1 MALQQQFEQALG
13 NLSALETSKKIAL
26 VVAILF
32 TLATTIGISMF
43 FSMPTTAPLY
53 SNLSSE
59 DVNNISRLLSE
70 NGIEFEAYP
79 DTGIVEV
86 APHVTA
92 KARVLLAEKGLPS
105 SQASGYELFDK
116 LNTLGLTSFMQDV
129 TNKRAIEGELVR
141 TIKMIEGVNAVRVH
155 LVMAEKNVYRRN
167 LVGAPTAS
175 VVLKTYGSLQG
186 KSIVAIRNLVAAAV
200 PGLESGN
207 VTIVSANG
215 SLLAGVDDQGLGG
228 TSRLVDLEKNFE
240 NDISSKISTALGAY
254 LGAEN
259 FRISVS
265 AKLNSDQRKVSE
277 RVFDPD
283 SKVTR
288 SVQIVREVGKSEN
301 KENSAP
307 ATVEQNLP
315 DENAPAGSGQSSLEN
330 NERRE
335 EVTNYEINEKTI
347 STVSD
352 GYKIEKI
359 SVALVVNK
367 SRVESILG
375 EDANKAEVDELVSE
389 LDKIIKSV
397 VSSNEKRGD
406 KISISVVEFLPS
418 EFSKVEPQANG
429 IATFLALHF
438 NSIFNGIGLI
448 AAAFIF
454 SLFGIKPLIGIIV
467 GKPEAPAAGEEDM
480 LLANAGDGAP
490 SMMGASG
497 LEMPDLLGD
506 LGAPELNGGLSMPG
520 APAVSSDGLESLAM
534 REDAIK
540 DHLEKMVG
548 ESEKRAAFAIKKW
561 LQEERIGA

>member
-13 NLSALETSKKIAL
+13 NLGALETSKKIAL

-32 TLATTIGISMF
+32 TLATTVGISMF

-53 SNLSSE
+53 SNLTSE

-86 APHVTA
+86 APHMTA

-141 TIKMIEGVNAVRVH
+141 TIKMIEGVNSVRVH

-167 LVGAPTAS
+167 LVGEPTAS
-175 VVLKTYGSLQG
+175 VILKTYGSLQG

-200 PGLESGN
+200 PGLESGS

-215 SLLAGVDDQGLGG
+215 TLLSGADDQGLGG
-228 TSRLVDLEKNFE
+228 TTRLVDLEKNYE
-240 NDISSKISTALGAY
+240 IDISSKISIALGAY

-259 FRISVS
+259 FRVSVS

-277 RVFDPD
+277 RVYDPD

-288 SVQIVREVGKSEN
+288 SVQIVREIGKSEN
-301 KENSAP
+301 KESSAP

-315 DENAPAGSGQSSLEN
+315 DENAPAGKGQSSLEN

-352 GYKIEKI
+352 GYKVEKV

-375 EDANKAEVDELVSE
+375 EGASEEKMSAMVAE
-389 LDKIIKSV
+389 LDQIVKSV
-397 VSSNEKRGD
+397 VSSTQERGD
-406 KISISVVEFLPS
+406 KISISVVDFLPS
-418 EFSKVEPQANG
+418 EFAEPDPEANG
-429 IATFLALHF
+429 IATFLAMHF

-448 AAAFIF
+448 AAALIF

-506 LGAPELNGGLSMPG
+506 LGSPDGLGMPG
-520 APAVSSDGLESLAM
+520 SVGPAVSSDGLESLAM

-540 DHLEKMVG
+540 DHLEKMVT

-561 LQEERIGA
+561 LQEERVNA

>member
-13 NLSALETSKKIAL
+13 NLSALDASKKIAL
-26 VVAILF
+26 IVAILF
-32 TLATTIGISMF
+32 TLATTVGISMF

-53 SNLSSE
+53 SNLTSE

-70 NGIEFEAYP
+70 NGIDFEAYP
-79 DTGIVEV
+79 DTGVVEV

-129 TNKRAIEGELVR
+129 TNKRAVEGELIR
-141 TIKMIEGVNAVRVH
+141 TIKMIEGVNSVRVH

-167 LVGAPTAS
+167 LVGAPSAS
-175 VVLKTYGSLQG
+175 VVLKTYGSMQG

-200 PGLESGN
+200 PGLESGK

-215 SLLAGVDDQGLGG
+215 TLLSSVDDQGLGG
-228 TSRLVDLEKNFE
+228 TTRLVDLEKGFE
-240 NDISSKISTALGAY
+240 NDIQTKISTALSAY

-259 FRISVS
+259 FRVSVS

-283 SKVTR
+283 SKVAR
-288 SVQIVREVGKSEN
+288 SVQIVREIGKSEN
-301 KENSAP
+301 KESSSP

-315 DENAPAGSGQSSLEN
+315 DENAPAGAGQSSLEN
-330 NERRE
+330 SERRE
-335 EVTNYEINEKTI
+335 EVTNYEINEKSI
-347 STVSD
+347 STISD
-352 GYKIEKI
+352 GYNVENV

-367 SRVESILG
+367 TRVESILG
-375 EDANKAEVDELVSE
+375 EGAGSDKIPEVVAE

-397 VSSNEKRGD
+397 VASSKERGD

-418 EFSKVEPQANG
+418 EFIEAEPEVNG

-438 NSIFNGIGLI
+438 NSIFNGFGLI
-448 AAAFIF
+448 AAALIF
-454 SLFGIKPLIGIIV
+454 SFFGIRPIIGIIV
-467 GKPEAPAAGEEDM
+467 GKPAAAAAGEEDM

-490 SMMGASG
+490 DVAGSI
-497 LEMPDLLGD
+497 EMPDLLGD
-506 LGAPELNGGLSMPG
+506 LSPAGGLG
-520 APAVSSDGLESLAM
+520 PAVETDGLESLAI

-540 DHLEKMVG
+540 DHLEKMVS

-561 LQEERIGA
+561 LKEESISA